1 MLQQTAIIGNDYGL
15 NVFNVPTY
23 RCRGCDNNL
32 NSNDPAS
39 QYQRQKIIQNTV
51 RVNSSLFTMNL
62 GALSVYQK
70 PSDKY
75 FFVDV
80 SGSNYLVSPGVNWNQ
95 MSDRKEPHIQ
105 VVKTGAGT
113 GYHSSSTKRTIT
125 SSRPGAMSPGG
136 SGVDIKHNSYDR
148 YLNRIKGKAPLRRG
162 VIPRGFGTPYI
173 PFNRAYPVYGGK
185 VLATSIVNGCNC
197 PIVGYNDAKLYE
209 KSDLQDKIYDVKY
222 EYRVGNF
229 VWALKVG
236 DSSETKY
243 KAEIIAIN
251 GDIYTIKFEDD
262 TTENVTANYISI
274 YFDCSGCT
282 SSSSRSKSSIYSLNS
297 DEGKVAC
304 QLLSALSE
312 GQLL

>member
-15 NVFNVPTY
+15 NVFNTPTY

-32 NSNDPAS
+32 NSNDAAS

-51 RVNSSLFTMNL
+51 RVKASLFTMNL
-62 GALSVYQK
+62 GALSVYQRPNVEYK
-70 PSDKY
+70 L
-75 FFVDV
+75 VDV

-125 SSRPGAMSPGG
+125 SNRPGAMSPGG

-162 VIPRGFGTPYI
+162 VIPPGFGAPYI
-173 PFNRAYPVYGGK
+173 PFNRAYPIYGAK
-185 VLATSIVNGCNC
+185 LMATSIVNGCNC
-197 PIVGYNDAKLYE
+197 PIVSDNSAVLYE
-209 KSDLQDKIYDVKY
+209 NSNLQNKIYDVKY
-222 EYRVGNF
+222 EYHIGDF

-236 DSSETKY
+236 DYSETKY
-243 KAEIIAIN
+243 KAEIIEIN
-251 GDIYTIKFEDD
+251 GDIYTIKFEDG
-262 TTENVTANYISI
+262 TTESVTANYISI
-274 YFDCSGCT
+274 YFDCTGCVSNT
-282 SSSSRSKSSIYSLNS
+282 SKLTLYSLNS
-297 DEGKVAC
+297 GTGNVAC
-304 QLLSALSE
+304 QLLSSLSE

>member
-1 MLQQTAIIGNDYGL
+1 MIRQTAIIGNEYGL
-15 NVFNVPTY
+15 NVFNTPRY
-23 RCRGCDNNL
+23 RCRGCNNNL
-32 NSNDPAS
+32 ASNDPAS
-39 QYQRQKIIQNTV
+39 QYQRQKLIQKTV
-51 RVNSSLFTMNL
+51 RVKASLFTLNL

-125 SSRPGAMSPGG
+125 SNRPGAMSPGG
-136 SGVDIKHNSYDR
+136 AGVDIKHNSYDR

-162 VIPRGFGTPYI
+162 VIPDGFGTPYI

-185 VLATSIVNGCNC
+185 VLKTSIVNGCNC
-197 PIVGYNDAKLYE
+197 PIEGYNDAKLYE
-209 KSDLQDKIYDVKY
+209 NSDLQDKIYDVKY

-229 VWALKVG
+229 VWALKMG

-243 KAEIIAIN
+243 KAEIISIEN
-251 GDIYTIKFEDD
+251 GIYTIKFEDG
-262 TTENVTANYISI
+262 TTENVNANYISI
-274 YFDCSGCT
+274 YFDCSGCA
-282 SSSSRSKSSIYSLNS
+282 SSNSTSKSSIYSLNS
-297 DEGKVAC
+297 DEGVIAC